1 MNDHHEYAFIDES
14 GDPSLEIEKD
24 GVSNYYVIGAIL
36 ISGVA
41 NLANCRKEANQIRLN
56 HFGIGEIKS
65 SSVGK
70 NIKKRKTILNDLN
83 KLPLRFYA
91 FVLDKKNIY
100 KDSGLK
106 FKKSYIKYSHGRL
119 YKRLYKSF
127 TNLHIVA
134 DEHGH
139 PEFMDSFKL
148 YLEKN
153 YQQNL
158 FDHKDFS
165 FSNSNEEILIQIAD
179 FLSGSVQR
187 IFSKKDPRDT
197 FNEFSDITIM
207 LEKWPPS
214 SENLDYMEGL
224 ESKEKFDNTVAQQGI
239 MQARSF
245 IDSSSSG
252 KDEDIESQVETV
264 RYLLYKYEL
273 NPYDYISTK
282 EILNH
287 LNQTRDAV
295 LKEHRFRSH
304 VIARLRNSGVII
316 ASGSNGYK
324 LPSCSKDMDTYV
336 SLVNTQTIPY
346 LKRLS
351 FARRQLILATKGNY
365 EIIPK
370 EKYPELLKCIESIED
385 DDFEQLH

>member
-1 MNDHHEYAFIDES
+1 MKNNHEYAFIDES
-14 GDPSLEIEKD
+14 GDPSLETEKV
-24 GVSNYYVIGAIL
+24 GVSSFYVIGVIL
-36 ISGVA
+36 ISGDD
-41 NLANCRKEANQIRLN
+41 NLAMCRKQAEEVRQAN
-56 HFGIGEIKS
+56 FGRGEIKS
-65 SSVGK
+65 SAVGG
-70 NIKKRKTILNDLN
+70 NTKRRRIILNDLCR
-83 KLPLRFYA
+83 LPIRFYA
-91 FVLDKKNIY
+91 FVIDKKNIY

-127 TNLHIVA
+127 SKLHVVA

-148 YLEKN
+148 YLQKN

-158 FDHKDFS
+158 FDHEDFS
-165 FSNSNEEILIQIAD
+165 FANSSAEVLIQAAD

-187 IFSKKDPRDT
+187 IYSGKDPRDVY
-197 FNEFSDITIM
+197 NEFSDITIM

-214 SENLDYMEGL
+214 TDSLGNMERL
-224 ESKEKFDNTVAQQGI
+224 EPVEKFDNIVAEQGI
-239 MQARSF
+239 MQARYF
-245 IDSSSSG
+245 IAASSPEDD
-252 KDEDIESQVETV
+252 DENESQVETV
-264 RYLLYKYEL
+264 RYLIYKYEL
-273 NPYDYISTK
+273 DPFGYVSTK

-287 LNQTRDAV
+287 LNETRGV
-295 LKEHRFRSH
+295 ELKEHRFRSH
-304 VIARLRNSGVII
+304 VIAQLRNNGVII

-324 LPSCSKDMDTYV
+324 LPNCSKDMDTFV

-351 FARRQLILATKGNY
+351 LARRQLRLATKGDY
-365 EIIPK
+365 EIISK
-370 EKYPELLKCIESIED
+370 EKYPELHKCIESIED

>member
-1 MNDHHEYAFIDES
+1 MHQHHEYAFIDES

-24 GVSNYYVIGAIL
+24 GVSSYYVIGAIL
-36 ISGVA
+36 ISGDD
-41 NLANCRKEANQIRLN
+41 NLALCRQLAETVRQTN
-56 HFGIGEIKS
+56 FGEGEIKS

-70 NIKKRKTILNDLN
+70 NIKRRRVILNDLS
-83 KLPLRFYA
+83 KLPLVFYA
-91 FVLDKKNIY
+91 FIIDKQNIY

-127 TNLHIVA
+127 SSLHVVA

-139 PEFMDSFKL
+139 PEFMESFKL
-148 YLEKN
+148 YLKKN
-153 YQQNL
+153 YQRNL
-158 FDHKDFS
+158 FDHEDFS
-165 FSNSNEEILIQIAD
+165 FANSTSEILLQIAD

-187 IFSKKDPRDT
+187 IFSGKDPRDV
-197 FNEFSDITIM
+197 FNEFSAITIM

-214 SENLDYMEGL
+214 ADSLGFMEGL
-224 ESKEKFDNTVAQQGI
+224 ETSEKFDNIVAEQGI
-239 MQARSF
+239 MHARSF
-245 IDSSSSG
+245 IDAPSSV
-252 KDEDIESQVETV
+252 DNEEIESQVETV

-273 NPYDYISTK
+273 NPYGYVSTK

-287 LNQTRDAV
+287 LNQTREAE

-304 VIARLRNSGVII
+304 VIARLRNNGVII

-324 LPSCSKDMDTYV
+324 LPNCSTDMDTFV

-351 FARRQLILATKGNY
+351 YARRQLILATKGGY

-370 EKYPELLKCIESIED
+370 EKYPDLLKCIESIEEE
-385 DDFEQLH
+385 DFEQ